1 MSLAIDCTILAI
13 IGLFIFIG
21 YKQGLIKLALK
32 ILTFLIAIIISMFL
46 YKPIANFIINN
57 TNIDENIQTAMIE
70 KILPEGQNEK
80 YIISEELSMTIPII
94 DTADKTITQIIDSLA
109 DKMIEVGTFF
119 VLFILSKIILMFVTI
134 LSTLITKLPIIKQ
147 LDKTGGV
154 IYGLI
159 KGLFIVC
166 FIFAIIS
173 LISPLLPISYIDI
186 IKNTFIGNL
195 FYEYNFLLIL
205 LSL

>member
-154 IYGLI
+154 IYGLV
-159 KGLFIVC
+159 KAVFIIY

-173 LISPLLPISYIDI
+173 LISPFLPISYINVI
-186 IKNTFIGNL
+186 ESTFIGNL

>member
-1 MSLAIDCTILAI
+1 MSLAIDCLILAI
-13 IGLFIFIG
+13 IALFVFIG
-21 YKQGLIKLALK
+21 YKQGLVKLALK

-46 YKPIANFIINN
+46 YKTIANFVICN

-70 KILPEGQNEK
+70 KILPEGQNEE
-80 YIISEELSMTIPII
+80 YIISKEISMTIPII
-94 DTADKTITQIIDSLA
+94 DSANKTITQMIDGLA
-109 DKMIEVGTFF
+109 DKIIEVGTFF
-119 VLFILSKIILMFVTI
+119 ILFILLKIILMFVTI

-173 LISPLLPISYIDI
+173 LISPLLPISYINI

-205 LSL
+205 LSI